1 MVYTP
6 VVFAARF
13 PWCSLLS
20 ETIAIIAPGGRAE
33 SETRT
38 GAHAIPNS
46 RHRLSGNKPH
56 TPPGSM
62 RKTIHNP
69 SGPTTLE
76 VKSELKLQM
85 CLFVVVD
92 EKALQAKPCTCI
104 CIYICIYMHMH
115 VNVCVCWVYV
125 HVHAHENAH
134 ACMLLRT
141 CLCVHACGHLCNQ
154 VSTYARMRECI
165 QIDTYMYTYT
175 WTW

>member
-69 SGPTTLE
+69 SRPTTLE

-85 CLFVVVD
+85 
-92 EKALQAKPCTCI
+92 
-104 CIYICIYMHMH
+104 
-115 VNVCVCWVYV
+115 
-125 HVHAHENAH
+125 
-134 ACMLLRT
+134 R
-141 CLCVHACGHLCNQ
+141 LCVLPMSKTIHKPSRPTTLE
-154 VSTYARMRECI
+154 VKSELKL
-165 QIDTYMYTYT
+165 
-175 WTW
+175 